1 MHTPVRPERL
11 ISPERIHPM
20 NNIRNNL
27 GQSISFITL
36 GVSDVQQSREFYRK
50 MGFTE
55 DHRSNEH
62 VVFYDLGGHFLALFS
77 RHALAEDAGMPSAP
91 EHHGLASSLS
101 HNVRNAS
108 EIDSI
113 LQLAEASGGV
123 ILKKAST
130 PPWGGMRG
138 YFADPDG
145 FAWEVA
151 WNPAFDFGPDD
162 ATED

>member
-1 MHTPVRPERL
+1 
-11 ISPERIHPM
+11 M
-20 NNIRNNL
+20 NNIRKNL

-55 DHRSNEH
+55 DRRSNEH

-77 RHALAEDAGMPSAP
+77 RHALAEDAGVPSAP
-91 EHHGLASSLS
+91 EGQGLASSLS

-113 LQLAEASGGV
+113 LQLAELSGGT
-123 ILKKAST
+123 ILKNASA

-151 WNPAFDFGPDD
+151 WTPEFVFGSDD
-162 ATED
+162 ATGD

>member
-1 MHTPVRPERL
+1 MSS
-11 ISPERIHPM
+11 ISM
-20 NNIRNNL
+20 NL

-36 GVSDVQQSREFYRK
+36 GVSDVQKSRAFYRK
-50 MGFTE
+50 MGLTE
-55 DHRSNEH
+55 DERSNEH

-77 RHALAEDAGMPSAP
+77 RHALAADAGVPSAP
-91 EHHGLASSLS
+91 ENQGLTSSLS

-108 EIDSI
+108 EIDPI
-113 LQLAEASGGV
+113 LQLAEASGGA
-123 ILKKAST
+123 ILKEASS

-151 WNPAFDFGPDD
+151 WNPAFDFGTND
-162 ATED
+162 AADAPQD